1 LQNPDNTRFEEWEN
15 AATVFVVY
23 DAPELSTHH
32 TALAWLKMITGKNFD
47 SPEEWVQWWHAN
59 RSNVVLSPDGL
70 KLVKI
75 K

>member
-1 LQNPDNTRFEEWEN
+1 
-15 AATVFVVY
+15 
-23 DAPELSTHH
+23 
-32 TALAWLKMITGKNFD
+32 MITGKNFD